1 MRGENGRANNNLVIS
16 RTVFI
21 LEKGQKKII
30 SYLLNFSILIIKISD
45 SAPKLASFAASLF
58 SRIAMFVHQLFC
70 IKILKE
76 NVYYLVTEVGEAR
89 NYKTR
94 WDSLQS

>member
-1 MRGENGRANNNLVIS
+1 M
-16 RTVFI
+16 
-21 LEKGQKKII
+21 EKGPKKII

-45 SAPKLASFAASLF
+45 SAPKLASFAAAYFQELQCLY
-58 SRIAMFVHQLFC
+58 IKQLFC